1 MRRWIALLI
10 STAAIALAGTALALA
25 GSSDGGQV
33 DEAPQATE
41 AKESFESVEFEEI
54 PKGMLEADSLPERKE
69 VRQEV
74 EKDEPLEEKPV
85 EKDEP
90 VEKEPVDETAP
101 EIEVLYP
108 EDGQVFEKKEVVFEG
123 ETEAGARVFAGKWEA
138 DVSDTGAWRIVLILQ
153 KGENNVTF
161 KAKDRAGNVGTDS
174 VTVIYKA
181 PEPKPEP
188 PKDEEPKDE
197 KPAEWEFSAK
207 QLYGECGEE
216 TPYDVFWGTGKPG
229 SLIFIESKYGGGVA
243 EIGEHG
249 KWEIKVIFEN
259 APENEVFPVYV
270 TDKFGHK
277 KVFEF
282 VHTGGGEGK
291 DH

>member
-1 MRRWIALLI
+1 MRRWISLLI
-10 STAAIALAGTALALA
+10 STAVIALAGTALALA
-25 GSSDGGQV
+25 GSSEDGKV
-33 DEAPQATE
+33 DADPVAVEEKKVVEPI
-41 AKESFESVEFEEI
+41 EFEPI
-54 PKGMLEADSLPERKE
+54 PKGMLESDDIPERKK
-69 VRQEV
+69 VRDDV
-74 EKDEPLEEKPV
+74 EEEPVEKPV
-85 EKDEP
+85 E
-90 VEKEPVDETAP
+90 EPVDDTPP
-101 EIEVLYP
+101 EIKILYP

-123 ETEAGARVFAGKWEA
+123 RTEPGAKVFAGKYEA
-138 DVSDTGAWRIVLILQ
+138 DVNEEGDWRIVLILQ
-153 KGENNVTF
+153 KGENNVTI
-161 KAKDRAGNVGTDS
+161 KAKDEAGNIGSDTVK
-174 VTVIYKA
+174 VIYKA
-181 PEPKPEP
+181 PQPKPEP
-188 PKDEEPKDE
+188 PKDEKPKEEPKDDKPKDE
-197 KPAEWEFSAK
+197 EPAEWEFSAK

-249 KWEIKVIFEN
+249 EWEIKVIFEG
-259 APENEVFPVYV
+259 APVGEEFPVYV

>member
-1 MRRWIALLI
+1 MRRWISLLI
-10 STAAIALAGTALALA
+10 STAVIALAGTAFALA
-25 GSSDGGQV
+25 GSSDDGKV
-33 DEAPQATE
+33 DAEPVAAEEKKVVEPI
-41 AKESFESVEFEEI
+41 EFEPL
-54 PKGMLEADSLPERKE
+54 PKGMLEPDELPEKKE
-69 VRQEV
+69 VRV
-74 EKDEPLEEKPV
+74 EADKEPV
-85 EKDEP
+85 EEP
-90 VEKEPVDETAP
+90 VEKEPVDDTPP
-101 EIEVLYP
+101 EIEILHP

-123 ETEAGARVFAGKWEA
+123 RTEPGAKVYAGKYEA
-138 DVSDTGAWRIVLILQ
+138 DVNEEGDWRIVLILQ
-153 KGENNVTF
+153 KGENKVTI
-161 KAKDRAGNVGTDS
+161 KAKDEAGNVGSDT
-174 VTVIYKA
+174 VNVIYKA
-181 PEPKPEP
+181 PKPKVEP
-188 PKDEEPKDE
+188 PKDEKPKEEKPKDE

-249 KWEIKVIFEN
+249 EWEIKVIFEG
-259 APENEVFPVYV
+259 APVDEVFAVYV